1 MTIRF
6 RLYERRDPRL
16 GRNLRHD
23 SRSLAYPYL
32 STGQPL
38 RTVQHERHVPV
49 FDQGQ
54 LGSCTG
60 NAALGALG
68 TGPYWDALHVQDDS
82 NGRPLPGFDEAEAVA
97 IYSEATRL
105 DNFTGTYPP
114 DDTGSDGLSVAK
126 VLKSHG
132 WVAGYRHVLTGES
145 ALADALQTTPVIVG
159 VPWYQSMF
167 EPDPNGFV
175 GITPGSALAGGHE
188 FVIDGYDVSGWFN
201 ATNSWGESW
210 GQSGRFKLST
220 ATVARLLK
228 EDGDATVFVPA
239 GAPAPAPITNAPLA
253 RLLAKESHWLTSS
266 IPAFGAISAQRE
278 LKRYLKDSGLS

>member
-6 RLYERRDPRL
+6 ALSERRDTRL

-38 RTVQHERHVPV
+38 RTVQHERHAPV

-60 NAALGALG
+60 NAALGCLA
-68 TGPYWDALHVQDDS
+68 TGPFWDALQKIAPAWTPPEFQE
-82 NGRPLPGFDEAEAVA
+82 GEAVA

-105 DNFTGTYPP
+105 DNYTGTYPP

-126 VLKSHG
+126 VLNRHG
-132 WVAGYRHVLTGES
+132 WVSGYRHVLAGVQ
-145 ALADALQTTPVIVG
+145 ALADALQSTPVIVG
-159 VPWYQSMF
+159 VPWYESMF
-167 EPDPNGFV
+167 EPDAEGV
-175 GITPGSALAGGHE
+175 VSIAAGSAVAGGHE
-188 FVIDGYDVSGWFN
+188 FVIDGYDVAGWFN

-210 GQSGRFKLST
+210 GLSGRFKLST
-220 ATVARLLK
+220 ATVARLLA
-228 EDGDATVFVPA
+228 EDGDATVFTPA
-239 GAPAPAPITNAPLA
+239 TSPAPVPIVNTALA
-253 RLLAKESHWLTSS
+253 RLLAKESHWLAAKL
-266 IPAFGAISAQRE
+266 PAFGAVQAQRE
-278 LKRYLKDSGLS
+278 VRRYLKDSGLI